1 MFSYLNGDTNLLFH
15 PVFFINY
22 RCLFVILVAINV
34 VAGTS
39 TEHAQFYGGSMSFE
53 IEKVGSSYKVQGV

>member
-1 MFSYLNGDTNLLFH
+1 MNGDIVISPCFL
-15 PVFFINY
+15 Y

-34 VAGTS
+34 VAGNS

-53 IEKVGSSYKVQGV
+53 IEKDGSNYKVEGL

>member
-1 MFSYLNGDTNLLFH
+1 M
-15 PVFFINY
+15 
-22 RCLFVILVAINV
+22 ILVAINV

-53 IEKVGSSYKVQGV
+53 IEKVGSSYKVEGLYGASLLLKSSVLD

>member
-1 MFSYLNGDTNLLFH
+1 M
-15 PVFFINY
+15 
-22 RCLFVILVAINV
+22 ILVAINV

-53 IEKVGSSYKVQGV
+53 IEKVGSSYKVEGL

>member
-1 MFSYLNGDTNLLFH
+1 MEIFNCYFT
-15 PVFFINY
+15 VFFINY

-53 IEKVGSSYKVQGV
+53 IEKVGSSYKVEGL